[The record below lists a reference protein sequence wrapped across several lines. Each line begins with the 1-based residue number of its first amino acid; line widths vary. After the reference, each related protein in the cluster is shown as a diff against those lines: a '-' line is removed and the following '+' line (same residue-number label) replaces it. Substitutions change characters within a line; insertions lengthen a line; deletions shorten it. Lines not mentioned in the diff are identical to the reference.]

1 MVTEQITHTLDMLQ
15 RIVEAN
21 IDPEDPFF
29 GGKSSMKMD
38 TTVISDVDLLPAE
51 MDIEESSFLK
61 NNSFLAPK
69 LDTSADP

>member
-1 MVTEQITHTLDMLQ
+1 
-15 RIVEAN
+15 
-21 IDPEDPFF
+21 
-29 GGKSSMKMD
+29 MD

-69 LDTSADP
+69 LDTSADPQASAIQRADEEQLKRIKELEILVEEQKT